1 MRALQQ
7 FRYGQPKSAL
17 RLVELPEPRPGRGE
31 VLVRVAAASVNSWD
45 WDKVVGSALGRLGA
59 PFASGRRV
67 LGADVAG
74 TVLAVGEGVT
84 RFQPGDR
91 VFGDLSEGNWGGF
104 AEQVAASEDALAI
117 MPAGIGF
124 VEAAA
129 LPQAAA
135 LALQALRLRPSL
147 GAGDRVLING
157 AGGGVGTI
165 FVQLAKRLGVHITAV
180 DRAEKL
186 AALQGLGADEVIDY
200 RRRDFSETAEG
211 YDLIVDVVAN
221 RSVRKFSACL
231 RENGQLVVVGGTVR
245 SLLSVGLFGA
255 SVGKKR
261 GQRLG
266 LLFYRPSPADN
277 VELAEAVVSGS
288 LRPVIDSTFS
298 LSEGADAVARLG
310 SGGATGKVV
319 ITIDG

>member
-7 FRYGQPKSAL
+7 FRYGPPKSAL

-45 WDKVVGSALGRLGA
+45 WDKVIGSALGRLGA
-59 PFASGRRV
+59 PFGSGQRV

-91 VFGDLSEGNWGGF
+91 VFGDLSEGKWGGF
-104 AEQVAASEDALAI
+104 AEQVAASADALAT

-129 LPQAAA
+129 LPQAGA

-147 GAGDRVLING
+147 GGGDRVLFNG

-165 FVQLAKRLGVHITAV
+165 FVQLAKQLGVHITAV

-186 AALQGLGADEVIDY
+186 AALRELGADEVIDY
-200 RRRDFSETAEG
+200 RQSDFSEKPDG
-211 YDLIVDVVAN
+211 YDLIVDVVAS
-221 RSVRKFSACL
+221 RSVRRFSSCL
-231 RENGQLVVVGGTVR
+231 RDNGQLVVVGGTV
-245 SLLSVGLFGA
+245 LGILGVGLFGA
-255 SVGKKR
+255 SAGKKR

-277 VELAEAVVSGS
+277 LELAEAVVAGK
-288 LRPVIDSTFS
+288 LRPIIDSTFE
-298 LSEGADAVARLG
+298 LSEGAAAVARLG
-310 SGGATGKVV
+310 SGAATGKVV